1 MSATNPSTRAYDA
14 ILFDLLT
21 ALLDSWK
28 LWNSVAGSKKA
39 GRRWRAEY
47 LKITY
52 AAGGYRPYEDLVAKA
67 AHDVGLSRDLAKE
80 LGARYAELQP
90 WPGVRDALARLHGEG
105 IPLGV
110 VTNCSEELGRIAAN
124 CVGVP
129 FTVLVTAERAGYYK
143 PQPQPYQLALSE
155 LRVEPHRC
163 LFVAGSAYDLFG
175 TAKVGLPTW
184 WHNRA
189 NMIAPENAPAPL
201 VCRDELATLPAYAL
215 GGCGNIRQHWKSLTV
230 GFRHSPRT
238 NLRDRHACRQLH
250 RPP

>member
-1 MSATNPSTRAYDA
+1 MFASNPSTRAYDA
-14 ILFDLLT
+14 VLFDLLT

-28 LWNSVAGSKKA
+28 LWNSVAGSETA

-52 AAGGYRPYEDLVAKA
+52 TAGEYLPYEDLVAKA

-80 LGARYAELQP
+80 LGARYAELEP
-90 WPGVRDALARLHGEG
+90 WPGVRDALDRLHAEG

-143 PQPQPYQLALSE
+143 PQPQPYELALRE
-155 LRVEPHRC
+155 LRVEPPRC

-201 VCRDELATLPAYAL
+201 VCRDELSTLPTYVL
-215 GGCGNIRQHWKSLTV
+215 GRAETSYSIGGR
-230 GFRHSPRT
+230 
-238 NLRDRHACRQLH
+238 
-250 RPP
+250 

>member
-1 MSATNPSTRAYDA
+1 MFAPNPSTRAYDA
-14 ILFDLLT
+14 VLFDLLT

-28 LWNSVAGSKKA
+28 LWNSVAGSETA

-52 AAGGYRPYEDLVAKA
+52 AAGEYLPYEDLVAKA

-80 LGARYAELQP
+80 LGARYAELEP
-90 WPGVRDALARLHGEG
+90 WPGVRDALDRLHAEG

-143 PQPQPYQLALSE
+143 PQPQPYELALRE

-175 TAKVGLPTW
+175 TARVGLPTW
-184 WHNRA
+184 WHNRT

-201 VCRDELATLPAYAL
+201 VCRDELSTLPTYVL
-215 GGCGNIRQHWKSLTV
+215 GRAETSDSIGGR
-230 GFRHSPRT
+230 
-238 NLRDRHACRQLH
+238 
-250 RPP
+250 

>member
-1 MSATNPSTRAYDA
+1 MFAPNPSTRAYDA
-14 ILFDLLT
+14 VLFDLLT

-28 LWNSVAGSKKA
+28 LWNSVAGSETA

-52 AAGGYRPYEDLVAKA
+52 AAGEYLPYEDLVAKA

-80 LGARYAELQP
+80 LGARYAELEP
-90 WPGVRDALARLHGEG
+90 WPGVRDAQDRLHAEG

-143 PQPQPYQLALSE
+143 PQPQPYELALRE

-175 TAKVGLPTW
+175 TARVGLPTW
-184 WHNRA
+184 WHNRT

-201 VCRDELATLPAYAL
+201 VCRDELSTLPTYVL
-215 GGCGNIRQHWKSLTV
+215 GRAETSDSIGGR
-230 GFRHSPRT
+230 
-238 NLRDRHACRQLH
+238 
-250 RPP
+250 

>member
-1 MSATNPSTRAYDA
+1 MSPNQSTRTYDA
-14 ILFDLLT
+14 VLFDLLT

-28 LWNSVAGSKKA
+28 LWNSVAGSEAA
-39 GRRWRAEY
+39 GRGWRAAY

-52 AAGGYRPYEDLVAKA
+52 AAGAYQPYEDLVAQA

-80 LGARYAELQP
+80 LGARYAELEP
-90 WPGVRDALARLHGEG
+90 WPGVRDALRKLHDEG

-124 CVGVP
+124 CVGIP
-129 FTVLVTAERAGYYK
+129 LAVLVTAERAGYYK
-143 PQPQPYQLALSE
+143 PQPQPYQLALRE

-189 NMIAPENAPAPL
+189 NMIAPEGAPAPL
-201 VCRDELATLPAYAL
+201 VCRNELATLPAYVL
-215 GGCGNIRQHWKSLTV
+215 GTS
-230 GFRHSPRT
+230 
-238 NLRDRHACRQLH
+238 DRHGTR
-250 RPP
+250 

>member
-1 MSATNPSTRAYDA
+1 MTASNPSTRPYDA
-14 ILFDLLT
+14 VLFDLLT

-28 LWNSVAGSKKA
+28 LWNSVAGNEAA

-52 AAGGYRPYEDLVAKA
+52 AAGEYLPYEDLVAKA

-90 WPGVRDALARLHGEG
+90 WPGVRDALAKLHGEG

-110 VTNCSEELGRIAAN
+110 VTNCSEQLGRIAAN
-124 CVGVP
+124 SVGVP

-143 PQPQPYQLALSE
+143 PHAQPYQLALKE
-155 LRVEPHRC
+155 LQVERHRC
-163 LFVAGSAYDLFG
+163 LFVAGSGYDLFG

-201 VCRDELATLPAYAL
+201 VCRDELATLPAYVL
-215 GGCGNIRQHWKSLTV
+215 GGAETSDSIGR
-230 GFRHSPRT
+230 R
-238 NLRDRHACRQLH
+238 
-250 RPP
+250 

>member
-1 MSATNPSTRAYDA
+1 MSASNTTPGLRAYDA
-14 ILFDLLT
+14 VLFDLLT

-28 LWNSVAGSKKA
+28 LWNSVAGSEAA

-52 AAGGYRPYEDLVAKA
+52 AAGGYRPYEELVAQA
-67 AHDVGLSRDLAKE
+67 AHDVGLPRDLANE
-80 LGARYAELQP
+80 LGARYDELEP
-90 WPGVRDALARLHGEG
+90 WPGVRDALATLHGEG
-105 IPLGV
+105 VPLGV
-110 VTNCSEELGRIAAN
+110 VTNCSEKFGRIAAD

-129 FTVLVTAERAGYYK
+129 FTVLVTAERAGQYK
-143 PQPQPYQLALSE
+143 PQPQPYQLALRE

-201 VCRDELATLPAYAL
+201 ICRDELSTLPAFVRGAL
-215 GGCGNIRQHWKSLTV
+215 APSNGSGSR
-230 GFRHSPRT
+230 
-238 NLRDRHACRQLH
+238 
-250 RPP
+250 

>member
-1 MSATNPSTRAYDA
+1 MSETRHTVSAFTRPSETAMTAPNPSTRAYEA
-14 ILFDLLT
+14 VLFDLLT

-28 LWNSVAGSKKA
+28 LWNSVAGNEAA

-52 AAGGYRPYEDLVAKA
+52 AAGEYLPYEDLVARA

-80 LGARYAELQP
+80 LGARYAELEP

-105 IPLGV
+105 IRLGV
-110 VTNCSEELGRIAAN
+110 VTNCSEELGRIA
-124 CVGVP
+124 
-129 FTVLVTAERAGYYK
+129 
-143 PQPQPYQLALSE
+143 
-155 LRVEPHRC
+155 
-163 LFVAGSAYDLFG
+163 AGSAYDLFG

-201 VCRDELATLPAYAL
+201 VCRDELATLPAYVL
-215 GGCGNIRQHWKSLTV
+215 GGAETSDSIGR
-230 GFRHSPRT
+230 R
-238 NLRDRHACRQLH
+238 
-250 RPP
+250 

>member
-1 MSATNPSTRAYDA
+1 MSASNQTRAYDA
-14 ILFDLLT
+14 VLFDLLT

-28 LWNSVAGSKKA
+28 LWNSVAGSEAA
-39 GRRWRAEY
+39 GGRWRAEY

-52 AAGGYRPYEDLVAKA
+52 AAGPYRPYEDLVAEA
-67 AHDVGLSRDLAKE
+67 AQNVGLSRDLANE
-80 LGARYAELQP
+80 LGARYAELRP
-90 WPGVRDALARLHGEG
+90 WPGVRDALAGLHSEG

-129 FTVLVTAERAGYYK
+129 FTVVVTAERAGYYK
-143 PQPQPYQLALSE
+143 PQPQPYRLALSE

-184 WHNRA
+184 WHNRT

-201 VCRDELATLPAYAL
+201 VCRDDLATLSAYVA
-215 GGCGNIRQHWKSLTV
+215 GQ
-230 GFRHSPRT
+230 RT
-238 NLRDRHACRQLH
+238 ET
-250 RPP
+250 